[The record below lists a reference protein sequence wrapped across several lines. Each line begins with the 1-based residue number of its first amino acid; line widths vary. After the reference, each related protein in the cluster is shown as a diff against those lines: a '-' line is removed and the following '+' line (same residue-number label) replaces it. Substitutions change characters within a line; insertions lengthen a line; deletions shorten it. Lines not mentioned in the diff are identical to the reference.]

1 MNIGNI
7 ITVHVNEFFGLNKD
21 LVRERKKICKKCPL
35 YSIKLGQEV
44 CNSSLYVNVNTNE
57 VSTKNKPGFK
67 NGCGC
72 RLDAKLT
79 LPDAICPLS
88 KW

>member
-7 ITVHVNEFFGLNKD
+7 ITGHVNEFFGLNKD
-21 LVRERKKICKKCPL
+21 LVTERMKVCKKCPL
-35 YSIKLGQEV
+35 YAIKLGNEV
-44 CNSSLYVNVNTNE
+44 CNSSLYLNPKTGE
-57 VSTKNKPGFK
+57 ISDKKKIGFK

-72 RLDAKLT
+72 RLKAKLT
-79 LPDAICPLS
+79 LAGESCPLL

>member
-7 ITVHVNEFFGLNKD
+7 ITGHVNEFFGLNKD

-72 RLDAKLT
+72 RLDATLT